1 MRLVHLTSS
10 TFFGGPERQM
20 LGLAEALRGWAE
32 TSFLSFGEHGKC
44 AAFLSEVRQ
53 QGFAGQQVPH
63 DTPHFLAALHD
74 IEKSLRATRPD
85 VLLCHGYKADLIGR
99 RAAQHVGVPVVAV
112 SRGWTAETWR
122 VRLYEALDR
131 HDLPRALHV
140 VAVSAAQ
147 GELVKA
153 AGVPAKHVTV
163 IHNAARLN
171 AFPPPSAD
179 GRSRLTEIASTPGEH
194 LVVTAARLSPEKGI
208 HVLIDAAR
216 RIVDVMPGVRFI
228 VFGEGAERDRLEWII
243 EENSLCD
250 AFALP
255 GFRADLDELLPNADL
270 AVLPSFTEGLPNV
283 VLEASAAGVPVVATA
298 VGGTPECII
307 NDETGLL
314 IPAGQPEP
322 LVSSITS
329 MLRDPAKRRRMGD
342 AGRDYVRDEFSFA
355 QQANSYLQ
363 LFARLGIGQGTSRR
377 RAA

>member
-20 LGLAEALRGWAE
+20 LGLAEALRGRVE

-44 AAFLSEVRQ
+44 AVFLSEVRQ
-53 QGFAGQQVPH
+53 HGFAGQQIPH

-74 IEKSLRATRPD
+74 IEKSLRTTRPD

-99 RAAQHVGVPVVAV
+99 RAAQHVGVPVIAV

-131 HDLPRALHV
+131 HDLPMAKHV

-147 GELVKA
+147 AELVKA
-153 AGVPAKHVTV
+153 AGVPASHITV

-171 AFPPPSAD
+171 AFPPPSPG
-179 GRSRLTEIASTPGEH
+179 GRARLAAIASAPGEH

-208 HVLIDAAR
+208 HVLI
-216 RIVDVMPGVRFI
+216 GVRFI

-243 EENSLCD
+243 EENGLCD

-270 AVLPSFTEGLPNV
+270 AVLPSYTEGLPNV
-283 VLEASAAGVPVVATA
+283 VLEANAAGVPVVATA

-307 NDETGLL
+307 NGETGVLV
-314 IPAGQPEP
+314 PAGQPEP

-329 MLRDPAKRRRMGD
+329 LLRDPAKRRRMGD
-342 AGRDYVRDEFSFA
+342 AGRDHVRDEFSFA
-355 QQANSYLQ
+355 QQANGYLK
-363 LFARLGIGQGTSRR
+363 LFAKLGIGQGTSGR

>member
-20 LGLAEALRGWAE
+20 LGLAEALRGRAE

-44 AAFLSEVRQ
+44 AAFLAEVCQ

-74 IEKSLRATRPD
+74 IEHYLRRSKPD

-99 RAAQHVGVPVVAV
+99 RAAQHVGVPVIAV

-131 HDLPRALHV
+131 HDLPMALHV

-147 GELVKA
+147 ADQVRA
-153 AGVPAKHVTV
+153 AGVPGSHITV
-163 IHNAARLN
+163 IHNAARLD
-171 AFPPPSAD
+171 AFPPPSAE
-179 GRSRLTEIASTPGEH
+179 GRARLAAIAATPGEH
-194 LVVTAARLSPEKGI
+194 IVVTAARLSPEKGI

-216 RIVDVMPGVRFI
+216 RIMDVMPGARFI

-243 EENSLCD
+243 EENGLCD

-270 AVLPSFTEGLPNV
+270 AVLPSYTEGLPNV
-283 VLEASAAGVPVVATA
+283 VLEASAAGVPVIATA

-307 NDETGLL
+307 NHETGLL

-322 LVSSITS
+322 LVASITS
-329 MLRDPAKRRRMGD
+329 LLRDPEKRQRMGN

-355 QQANSYLQ
+355 QQANAYLK
-363 LFARLGIGQGTSRR
+363 LFARLGIGQSASGR

>member
-20 LGLAEALRGWAE
+20 LGLAESLRGRAE

-44 AAFLSEVRQ
+44 AAFLAEVRR

-74 IEKSLRATRPD
+74 IEHSLRQTRPD

-99 RAAQHVGVPVVAV
+99 RAAQHVGVPVIAI

-122 VRLYEALDR
+122 VRFYEALDR
-131 HDLPRALHV
+131 HDLPMALHV

-147 GELVKA
+147 ADLVKA
-153 AGVPAKHVTV
+153 AGVPANHITV

-171 AFPPPSAD
+171 AFPPPSAE
-179 GRSRLTEIASTPGEH
+179 GRVKLASIASSPGEF
-194 LVVTAARLSPEKGI
+194 LVVTAARLSPEKGV

-228 VFGEGAERDRLEWII
+228 VFGEGPERDRLEWII
-243 EENSLCD
+243 EENGLCD
-250 AFALP
+250 SFALP
-255 GFRADLDELLPNADL
+255 GFRADLDELIPNADL
-270 AVLPSFTEGLPNV
+270 AVLPSFTEGMPNM

-307 NDETGLL
+307 HEKTGLL
-314 IPAGQPEP
+314 IPAGQPDP
-322 LVSSITS
+322 LVTSITS
-329 MLRDPAKRRRMGD
+329 LLRDPAKRQRIGD
-342 AGRDYVRDEFSFA
+342 AGRDFVRDEFSFA
-355 QQANSYLQ
+355 RQANAYLQ
-363 LFARLGIGQGTSRR
+363 LFARLGIGVSTSGL